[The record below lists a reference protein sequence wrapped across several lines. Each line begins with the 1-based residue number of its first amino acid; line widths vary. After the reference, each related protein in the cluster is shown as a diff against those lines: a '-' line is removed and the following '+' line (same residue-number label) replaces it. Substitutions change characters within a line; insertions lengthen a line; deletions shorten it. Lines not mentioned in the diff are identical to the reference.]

1 MKNNKKSQIL
11 LNKRIII
18 FFLIEIF
25 IVLHI
30 KIYFI
35 ESMDSKCLMKIF
47 PQKNQIKIFEN
58 KIRKEFKMKKAINLN
73 EIESNLPFG
82 RKWINYKLVRNQI
95 NVGSSLDPNFI
106 LKTIVTTTSVIH
118 SQKPTTKLRLHF
130 SVVKNFKARDMVK
143 IYSLRYSLR
152 EDVEFNFYDTSR
164 VEKEIN
170 SISKKGPGLAAKLL
184 LPQLVDESVKRLIII
199 DNGDILVLRD
209 LTIMYNWN
217 MENNIYMGSP
227 DPSAGM
233 FGEISNKT
241 LDIYINAGHYLIDVE
256 KVKKKNMYNL
266 FLKYKNIYKPPF
278 AEQHMIN
285 DIAYGKIGYLP
296 VEFGL
301 VQPFSDDKFFHKK
314 KNKISIYSEYN
325 LTIISRNS
333 NFLPKTYEEFLH
345 KAYNPVI
352 VHSFNGKWF
361 QGKGMNIYRKLCQYF
376 IELTGMKNEIC
387 RKLPGYCKKI

>member
-1 MKNNKKSQIL
+1 
-11 LNKRIII
+11 
-18 FFLIEIF
+18 
-25 IVLHI
+25 
-30 KIYFI
+30 
-35 ESMDSKCLMKIF
+35 
-47 PQKNQIKIFEN
+47 
-58 KIRKEFKMKKAINLN
+58 
-73 EIESNLPFG
+73 
-82 RKWINYKLVRNQI
+82 
-95 NVGSSLDPNFI
+95 
-106 LKTIVTTTSVIH
+106 
-118 SQKPTTKLRLHF
+118 
-130 SVVKNFKARDMVK
+130 
-143 IYSLRYSLR
+143 
-152 EDVEFNFYDTSR
+152 
-164 VEKEIN
+164 
-170 SISKKGPGLAAKLL
+170 
-184 LPQLVDESVKRLIII
+184 
-199 DNGDILVLRD
+199 
-209 LTIMYNWN
+209 